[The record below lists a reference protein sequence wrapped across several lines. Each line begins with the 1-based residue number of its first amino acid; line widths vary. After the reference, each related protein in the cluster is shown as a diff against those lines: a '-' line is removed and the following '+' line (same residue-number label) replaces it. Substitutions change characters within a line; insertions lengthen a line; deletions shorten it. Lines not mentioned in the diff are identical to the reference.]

1 MMPSSRVLRKRKQE
15 EEADDTDKNKK
26 CQPSKRTRKDHTV
39 AKPPNEPSA
48 PGQSP
53 IPIRSDIG
61 VTTRLR
67 AVRFIKKK
75 TIPTPDQSHRPDAS
89 ELDTVFCE
97 TESRAEIDALR
108 SRIRELEEERN
119 DYHDSLRNEMEKSM
133 ERGRQLLL
141 LQAREVMTKQREDFH
156 TTRHQPSLNRK
167 DEDTDSFPR
176 PVEAPR
182 QHEPLTGQRI
192 PSAGTKVLNNKST
205 STRPVVEHE
214 LQKQVDDVSTRLSE
228 AERENEQRVAQVLKL
243 FRYKFL
249 DEQFSAQSRLMRT
262 EDCKI
267 AEAVEE
273 LQMSN
278 DVRLLRETNRDLS
291 EKLRKHSSDEVKLQA
306 EVRELRAS
314 LEASVRSRD
323 EVAVALQD
331 ASQRHSREKVKLE
344 ERTQNLE
351 SDMAQTRLKLEQLNE
366 KKKSIESL
374 ECKNKQLQ
382 AENGSLANDLSEV
395 KPQLRATGS
404 KISLLE
410 TTIQNLDTKLW
421 RARTKHAED
430 VSTLEARVKEIS
442 ESLTKATTEAAKQDE
457 ELSVLRAAA
466 MEKERELH
474 KAQEDLKSTAETLA
488 AKTSES
494 SKAEAEIS
502 RLRHFEHAVMERDR
516 AVKRLEKDREDV
528 LRQQQEQLESLTEAH
543 KQLVTQKEYKGE
555 LQNKNEALE
564 MGAREPEATKR
575 EHQGRVTQFLR
586 FVDAQLGRQIEEP
599 GGGLETS
606 TEIPI
611 SRPDDAT
618 LKQLEDRLQKKLD
631 MIEYELQW
639 YRDNRA
645 KIYDEYRRLDE
656 WRNEMANN
664 VAAWLGKT
672 T

>member
-15 EEADDTDKNKK
+15 EEADDTDKDKK

-67 AVRFIKKK
+67 AVKFIKKK

-97 TESRAEIDALR
+97 TKPRSEIDVLR

-119 DYHDSLRNEMEKSM
+119 DYHDSLRNETEKSM

-141 LQAREVMTKQREDFH
+141 LQAREVMTKQREDFC
-156 TTRHQPSLNRK
+156 TTRHQPPLNRK
-167 DEDTDSFPR
+167 DEDTDSFSR
-176 PVEAPR
+176 PVEATR

-192 PSAGTKVLNNKST
+192 PSAGTKELNNTST

-214 LQKQVDDVSTRLSE
+214 LQKQVDDTSTRLSE
-228 AERENEQRVAQVLKL
+228 AERENEQRVAQVLRL

-249 DEQFSAQSRLMRT
+249 DEQFSAQSRLIRT

-291 EKLRKHSSDEVKLQA
+291 EKLRKHSGAEAKLQA

-323 EVAVALQD
+323 EVAVALRD
-331 ASQRHSREKVKLE
+331 ASQSHSREKVKLE
-344 ERTQNLE
+344 ERIRNLE
-351 SDMAQTRLKLEQLNE
+351 SDMAQTRLEIEQFNE
-366 KKKSIESL
+366 KKTSIESL
-374 ECKNKQLQ
+374 ECRNKQLQ
-382 AENGSLANDLSEV
+382 AENGSLADDLSEV
-395 KPQLRATGS
+395 KPQLRAAES
-404 KISLLE
+404 KISMLE
-410 TTIQNLDTKLW
+410 TTIQNLDTRLW
-421 RARTKHAED
+421 RERTKHAED
-430 VSTLEARVKEIS
+430 MSALEARVKETS
-442 ESLTKATTEAAKQDE
+442 ESLTKATTGAAKQDE
-457 ELSVLRAAA
+457 ESSILRAAF
-466 MEKERELH
+466 MEKERALH
-474 KAQEDLKSTAETLA
+474 KAQADLKSTAETLA
-488 AKTSES
+488 AKTSEA

-502 RLRHFEHAVMERDR
+502 RLRHFEHAVTKRDG
-516 AVKRLEKDREDV
+516 AVKRLEKDREEM
-528 LRQQQEQLESLTEAH
+528 LRQQKEHLGSLTETQR
-543 KQLVTQKEYKGE
+543 QLVTQKEHNGE
-555 LQNKNEALE
+555 LQRRNEALE
-564 MGAREPEATKR
+564 LGARESEATKR
-575 EHQGRVTQFLR
+575 EHQGRVTQFLL

-606 TEIPI
+606 TEI

-618 LKQLEDRLQKKLD
+618 LKQLEDRLQEKLD

-664 VAAWLGKT
+664 VSAWLRKT

>member
-15 EEADDTDKNKK
+15 EEADDTDKDKK

-48 PGQSP
+48 PGRSP

-67 AVRFIKKK
+67 AVKFIKKK

-97 TESRAEIDALR
+97 TKPRSEIDVLR

-119 DYHDSLRNEMEKSM
+119 DYHDSLRNETEKSM

-141 LQAREVMTKQREDFH
+141 LQAREVMTKQREDFR

-167 DEDTDSFPR
+167 DEDTDSFAQ
-176 PVEAPR
+176 PVEATR

-192 PSAGTKVLNNKST
+192 PSAGTKILNNKST

-214 LQKQVDDVSTRLSE
+214 LQEQVDDISTRLSE

-278 DVRLLRETNRDLS
+278 DVRLLRETNHDLS
-291 EKLRKHSSDEVKLQA
+291 EKLRKHSSAEAKLQA

-323 EVAVALQD
+323 EVAVALRD
-331 ASQRHSREKVKLE
+331 ASQSHSREKVKLE
-344 ERTQNLE
+344 ERIRNLE
-351 SDMAQTRLKLEQLNE
+351 SDMAQTRLEIEQLNE
-366 KKKSIESL
+366 KKTSIESL
-374 ECKNKQLQ
+374 ECKNGQLQ
-382 AENGSLANDLSEV
+382 AENGSLANELSEV
-395 KPQLRATGS
+395 KPQLRAAES

-410 TTIQNLDTKLW
+410 TTIQNLDTRLW
-421 RARTKHAED
+421 RERTKHAED
-430 VSTLEARVKEIS
+430 MNALKARAKEIS
-442 ESLTKATTEAAKQDE
+442 VSLTKATTEAARQDE
-457 ELSVLRAAA
+457 ELSILRAAS
-466 MEKERELH
+466 MEKERALH
-474 KAQEDLKSTAETLA
+474 KAQEDLNSTSETLA
-488 AKTSES
+488 TKMSEA

-502 RLRHFEHAVMERDR
+502 RLHHFEHAVTERDR
-516 AVKRLEKDREDV
+516 AVKRLEKDREDM
-528 LRQQQEQLESLTEAH
+528 LRKQQEQLESLKEAQE
-543 KQLVTQKEYKGE
+543 QLTLRREHNGE
-555 LQNKNEALE
+555 LERKNEALE
-564 MGAREPEATKR
+564 RSVRESETTSR
-575 EHQGRVTQFLR
+575 EHEARITRFLLL
-586 FVDAQLGRQIEEP
+586 VDAQIERQIEEP
-599 GGGLETS
+599 GSGLETS
-606 TEIPI
+606 TDI

-639 YRDNRA
+639 YRDHRA

-664 VAAWLGKT
+664 VAAWLRKT

>member
-67 AVRFIKKK
+67 AVKFIKKK
-75 TIPTPDQSHRPDAS
+75 AVPAHDQSHRPDAS

-97 TESRAEIDALR
+97 TESRSEIDVLR

-119 DYHDSLRNEMEKSM
+119 DYHESLRKETEKAM
-133 ERGRQLLL
+133 GQGRQLLL
-141 LQAREVMTKQREDFH
+141 LQAREVMTKQREDFS

-167 DEDTDSFPR
+167 DEDADSFPR
-176 PVEAPR
+176 PAEATR

-192 PSAGTKVLNNKST
+192 PSAGTKVLNNNST

-214 LQKQVDDVSTRLSE
+214 LQKQVDDMSTRLSE

-278 DVRLLRETNRDLS
+278 DVRLLRETNHDLS
-291 EKLRKHSSDEVKLQA
+291 EKLRKHSSAEAKLQA

-323 EVAVALQD
+323 EVAVALRD
-331 ASQRHSREKVKLE
+331 ASQSHSREKVKLE
-344 ERTQNLE
+344 ERIRNLE
-351 SDMAQTRLKLEQLNE
+351 SDMAQTRLEIEQFNE
-366 KKKSIESL
+366 KKTSIESL
-374 ECKNKQLQ
+374 ECRNKQLQ
-382 AENGSLANDLSEV
+382 AENGSLADDLSEV
-395 KPQLRATGS
+395 KPQLRAAES
-404 KISLLE
+404 KISMLE
-410 TTIQNLDTKLW
+410 TTIQNLDTRLW
-421 RARTKHAED
+421 RERTKHAED
-430 VSTLEARVKEIS
+430 MSALEARVKETS
-442 ESLTKATTEAAKQDE
+442 ESLTKATTGAAKQDE
-457 ELSVLRAAA
+457 ELSILRAAF
-466 MEKERELH
+466 MEKERALH
-474 KAQEDLKSTAETLA
+474 KAQADLKSTAETLA
-488 AKTSES
+488 AKTSEA

-502 RLRHFEHAVMERDR
+502 RLRHFEHAVTKRDG
-516 AVKRLEKDREDV
+516 AVKRLEKDREET
-528 LRQQQEQLESLTEAH
+528 LRQQQEQLGSLTEAR
-543 KQLVTQKEYKGE
+543 KQLVTQKEHNEE
-555 LQNKNEALE
+555 LQRRNEALE
-564 MGAREPEATKR
+564 LGARESEATKR
-575 EHQGRVTQFLR
+575 EHQGRITQFLLS
-586 FVDAQLGRQIEEP
+586 VDAQLGRQIEEP
-599 GGGLETS
+599 GGDLETS
-606 TEIPI
+606 TEI

-645 KIYDEYRRLDE
+645 KIYDEYRRLDQ

-664 VAAWLGKT
+664 VSAWLRKT